1 VKVSGILTYDFKEQQ
16 WIEQPHRSKIIDGK
30 WSSTRSVAREFSR
43 AFKARK
49 NVRKTFLVALA
60 TPELLLPP
68 QLTRPERN
76 VRRFY
81 PRSNPRLNSVRRY
94 VETSG
99 LTVSSASLR
108 QLLNSQFFHNNSLN
122 MFHELIEVLVTGIG
136 RSLDRR

>member
-1 VKVSGILTYDFKEQQ
+1 MGKATASM
-16 WIEQPHRSKIIDGK
+16 SKIIDRKNG
-30 WSSTRSVAREFSR
+30 SRRVASR
-43 AFKARK
+43 VNLAGLFKARK

-68 QLTRPERN
+68 SLTRPERN

-81 PRSNPRLNSVRRY
+81 PRSNAGLNSVRRY

-122 MFHELIEVLVTGIG
+122 MFHELIEVLVTGNG